1 MKKVSFVLAGIAAS
15 VVVSGAQAE
24 SQPTA
29 AGSCSDVKWTAEMLK
44 KYPDIAKSCVDV
56 VVRDGV
62 KYVKVSGKVSRKS
75 PDSVT
80 VRLDNTASDVT
91 WKPAAGDT
99 VLIDGKPM
107 AANDVAIGQHLRFYM
122 REDHVTVVN
131 LTDEEATPR
140 EVQ

>member
-1 MKKVSFVLAGIAAS
+1 MKKVSYVITGIAAS
-15 VVVSGAQAE
+15 IVAVSAQAATQ
-24 SQPTA
+24 STP

-56 VVRDGV
+56 VSRDGV
-62 KYVKVSGKVSRKS
+62 RYVKVSGHVSKKS
-75 PDSVT
+75 PESVT

-107 AANDVAIGQHLRFYM
+107 PAKDVEVGQHLRFYM
-122 REDHVTVVN
+122 REDHVAVVN
-131 LTDEEATPR
+131 LTDTEAAPR